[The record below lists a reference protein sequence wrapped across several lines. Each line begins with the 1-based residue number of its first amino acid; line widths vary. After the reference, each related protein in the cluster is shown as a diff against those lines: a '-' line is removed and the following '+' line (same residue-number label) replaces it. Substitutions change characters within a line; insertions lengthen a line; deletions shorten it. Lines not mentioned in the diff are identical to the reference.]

1 MIVPTVPIVPLR
13 RNRFTYAVLWGTLTA
28 EVIVPHRPP
37 KKRGRSGDDGDGQGD
52 GRCIPIV
59 PHLFGVS
66 MRVSW

>member
-13 RNRFTYAVLWGTLTA
+13 RNRFTYAVLWGSLPA

-37 KKRGRSGDDGDGQGD
+37 KKQGRSGDDGD